1 MGLQCARDWK
11 FILFWMFFE
20 FFKTTA
26 RPTLILAALLV
37 LFTGCS
43 DDDDAVESAAS
54 LAATTVN
61 CSATTNTLSTQGP
74 AGTTFV
80 ATISLADGAEKW
92 CAFQSQ
98 TSVAN
103 GAVGEQVS
111 FVIDENTSDAYRAA
125 DITVT
130 YSNGYSILLRMWQ
143 MPASSH
149 PEFQRA
155 WAEQPAY
162 RQGADY
168 IYKTYYT
175 TLRSTNKYL
184 TGGYRRN
191 FSICYDASQ
200 RVALWVAYPLHGCYT
215 TPNSGRSDAW
225 AYDPNDQLPLI
236 ERSEQANIVNTYGS
250 GDARGHQCPSADRYN
265 TDATNAMTFYATN
278 IMPQNGSF
286 NGGSWVSLE
295 SKIRTWAPTTVNKMR
310 YDTLFV
316 VTGAYLS
323 GWTITDRNG
332 NRVGKPS
339 KCWKVLLKQKRD
351 QNLNRPIWEFS
362 ADELQAIG
370 FIFTNDA
377 AGGGMKLR
385 DAACTGEAVEQ
396 LTGFTFFGN
405 PDPAVAAEVEK
416 PDAPLSQWP
425 RLPRR

>member
-1 MGLQCARDWK
+1 
-11 FILFWMFFE
+11 MFFE

-26 RPTLILAALLV
+26 RPILILAALLV
-37 LFTGCS
+37 LFAGCS

-103 GAVGEQVS
+103 GSVGEQLPLV
-111 FVIDENTSDAYRAA
+111 VGENTSDSYRAA
-125 DITVT
+125 EITVT

-351 QNLNRPIWEFS
+351 QNLNRQIWEFS

-377 AGGGMKLR
+377 AGGAMKLR
-385 DAACTGEAVEQ
+385 DAACTVEEVEQ

-405 PDPAVAAEVEK
+405 LDPAVAAEVKSRE
-416 PDAPLSQWP
+416 PDMSQWP
-425 RLPRR
+425 GLLGS

>member
-1 MGLQCARDWK
+1 
-11 FILFWMFFE
+11 MFFE

-26 RPTLILAALLV
+26 RPILILAALLV
-37 LFTGCS
+37 LFAGCS

-74 AGTTFV
+74 AGATFE
-80 ATISLADGAEKW
+80 ATISLADGAEEKW

-103 GAVGEQVS
+103 GAVGEKLPLV
-111 FVIDENTSDAYRAA
+111 VGENTSDSYRAA

-175 TLRSTNKYL
+175 TLSSTNKYL

-323 GWTITDRNG
+323 GWSITDRNG

-377 AGGGMKLR
+377 AGGAMKLR
-385 DAACTGEAVEQ
+385 DAACTVEEVEQ

-405 PDPAVAAEVEK
+405 LDPAVAAEVKSRE
-416 PDAPLSQWP
+416 PDMSQWP
-425 RLPRR
+425 GLLGS